1 MNDHAPRTQ
10 VHPPAPSPAGAA
22 TTVSRDGTP
31 IAYDRLGLGPAVVI
45 VDGTF
50 GSRSFGPNVKLPAKL
65 AAHHTVFH
73 YDRRGRGDSG
83 DTRPYAVA
91 REVEDL
97 EAVIDAAG
105 GQACVYGISSGA
117 VLAVDAARRLPDK
130 ITKLAIYEP
139 PCVVDDSR
147 APRPPDYLD
156 QVTRLVASGRRGD
169 AVKLWM
175 RQAAALPTPLIAL
188 TRVLPA
194 WARLCAAAETIVQ
207 DGQVMAG
214 TGAGSPLPAERFR
227 VEVPTLVIDGAKS
240 PLWLHRSA
248 DAFAALLPNAQRQTL
263 AGQTHFVK
271 PAAIAPALT
280 RFFAA

>member
-1 MNDHAPRTQ
+1 ME
-10 VHPPAPSPAGAA
+10 
-22 TTVSRDGTP
+22 TVTSKDGTT
-31 IAYDRLGLGPAVVI
+31 IAYDRVGDGPALVLVSGAS
-45 VDGTF
+45 VDRGGDAGF
-50 GSRSFGPNVKLPAKL
+50 VPPFAENF
-65 AAHHTVFH
+65 TVYN

-83 DTRPYAVA
+83 DIRPYAVA

-105 GQACVYGISSGA
+105 GRACVYGISSGA

-147 APRPPDYLD
+147 APWRPDYLD
-156 QVTRLVASGRRGD
+156 QVTRLVASGRRGA

-175 RQAAALPTPLIAL
+175 RQAAALPAPLIAL

-214 TGAGSPLPAERFR
+214 TGAGCPLPGERFR

-240 PLWLHRSA
+240 PHWLHQSA
-248 DAFAALLPNAQRQTL
+248 DAFGALLPNARRQTL

-280 RFFAA
+280 RFFAG

>member
-10 VHPPAPSPAGAA
+10 IHPSIAA
-22 TTVSRDGTP
+22 TDGFATAVSRDGTP
-31 IAYDRLGLGPAVVI
+31 IAYDRAGCGPAVVVI
-45 VDGTF
+45 DGTF
-50 GSRSFGPNVKLPAKL
+50 GSRTFGPNIKLPAKL
-65 AAHHTVFH
+65 SAHHTVFH

-83 DTRPYAVA
+83 DTGPYAVA

-117 VLAVDAARRLPDK
+117 VLAVDAARRLPHK

-147 APRPPDYLD
+147 APWPPDYLD
-156 QVTRLVASGRRGD
+156 HVTRLVASGRRGD

-175 RQAAALPTPLIAL
+175 RQAAALPGPLIAM
-188 TRVLPA
+188 TQVLPA
-194 WARLCAAAETIVQ
+194 WAQLCAAAETIVQ

-214 TGAGSPLPAERFR
+214 TGDGRPLPAERFR
-227 VEVPTLVIDGAKS
+227 VEVPTLVISGAKS
-240 PLWLHRSA
+240 PHWLRHAA
-248 DAFAALLPNAQRQTL
+248 DAFAALLPQAQRQTL

-271 PAAIAPALT
+271 PKAIAPALQ

>member
-10 VHPPAPSPAGAA
+10 VRPPTVARAGFA
-22 TTVSRDGTP
+22 TTVSRDGTS
-31 IAYDRLGLGPAVVI
+31 IAYDRFGRGPAVVV

-147 APRPPDYLD
+147 APWPPDYLD
-156 QVTRLVASGRRGD
+156 HVTRLVASGRRGA
-169 AVKLWM
+169 AVQLWM

-207 DGQVMAG
+207 DGQLMAG
-214 TGAGSPLPAERFR
+214 TGAGNPPPAERFR
-227 VEVPTLVIDGAKS
+227 VEVPTLVIAGAKS
-240 PLWLHRSA
+240 PRWLHHSA
-248 DAFAALLPNAQRQTL
+248 DAFAALLPSAQRQTL

-280 RFFAA
+280 QFFAA

>member
-1 MNDHAPRTQ
+1 MNDYAPRTKI
-10 VHPPAPSPAGAA
+10 HPSIAA
-22 TTVSRDGTP
+22 RDEFGTTISRDGTL
-31 IAYDRLGLGPAVVI
+31 IAYDRSGRGPAVVI

-65 AAHHTVFH
+65 AVHHTVFH

-147 APRPPDYLD
+147 APWPPHYLD
-156 QVTRLVASGRRGD
+156 QVTRLVASGRRGE

-175 RQAAALPTPLIAL
+175 RQAAALPAPLIAL

-194 WARLCAAAETIVQ
+194 WGRLCAAAETIVQ

-240 PLWLHRSA
+240 PLWLHHSA

-280 RFFAA
+280 QFFAA

>member
-1 MNDHAPRTQ
+1 MNDQAPRAQ
-10 VHPPAPSPAGAA
+10 IHPPVADTDGFA
-22 TTVSRDGTP
+22 TAVSRDGTP
-31 IAYDRLGLGPAVVI
+31 IAYDRVGRGPAVVVI
-45 VDGTF
+45 DGTF
-50 GSRSFGPNVKLPAKL
+50 GSRTFGPNVKLPAQL
-65 AAHHTVFH
+65 SAHYTVFH

-83 DTRPYAVA
+83 DTGPYAVA

-97 EAVIDAAG
+97 EAVIDEAG

-117 VLAVDAARRLPDK
+117 VLAVDAARRFPDK
-130 ITKLAIYEP
+130 ITRLAIYEP

-147 APRPPDYLD
+147 APWPPDYLD

-175 RQAAALPTPLIAL
+175 RQAAALPGPLIAM

-194 WARLCAAAETIVQ
+194 WARLCAAAETIVR

-214 TGAGSPLPAERFR
+214 TGAGGPLPAERFR

-240 PLWLHRSA
+240 PPWLHHSA

-280 RFFAA
+280 RFFNA

>member
-1 MNDHAPRTQ
+1 MNDYAPHTQ
-10 VHPPAPSPAGAA
+10 IHSS
-22 TTVSRDGTP
+22 TVASDKSGTAISRDGTL
-31 IAYDRLGLGPAVVI
+31 IAYDRSGQGPAVVVI
-45 VDGTF
+45 DGTF
-50 GSRSFGPNVKLPAKL
+50 GSRTFGPNVKLPAKL
-65 AAHHTVFH
+65 AARHTVFH

-105 GQACVYGISSGA
+105 GRACVYGISSGA

-147 APRPPDYLD
+147 APWPADYLD
-156 QVTRLVASGRRGD
+156 QVTRLVASGRRGE

-175 RQAAALPTPLIAL
+175 RQAATLPAPLIAL

-214 TGAGSPLPAERFR
+214 AGTGSPLPAERFR

-240 PLWLHRSA
+240 PRWLHQSA
-248 DAFAALLPNAQRQTL
+248 DAFGALLPNAQRQTL

-280 RFFAA
+280 QFFAA

>member
-1 MNDHAPRTQ
+1 MNDHPSHTQ
-10 VHPPAPSPAGAA
+10 THPPIATTDGAA
-22 TTVSRDGTP
+22 TVLSRDGTP
-31 IAYDRLGLGPAVVI
+31 IAYDRTGRGPAVVV
-45 VDGTF
+45 VDAVF
-50 GSRSFGPNVKLPAKL
+50 GSRTFGPNVKLPAQL
-65 AAHHTVFH
+65 SAHHTVFR

-105 GQACVYGISSGA
+105 GQACVYGISSGG
-117 VLAVDAARRLPDK
+117 VLAVDAARRLPHK
-130 ITKLAIYEP
+130 ITRLAIYEP
-139 PCVVDDSR
+139 PCIVDGS
-147 APRPPDYLD
+147 RPPWPSDYLD
-156 QVTRLVASGRRGD
+156 HVARLVASGRRGD

-175 RQAAALPTPLIAL
+175 RQAAALPRPLIAI

-214 TGAGSPLPAERFR
+214 TGAGGPLPAERFR
-227 VEVPTLVIDGAKS
+227 VEVPTLVIAGAKS
-240 PLWLHRSA
+240 PRWLHHSA
-248 DAFAALLPNAQRQTL
+248 DAFAALLPHAQRQTL

-271 PAAIAPALT
+271 PAAIAPGLT
-280 RFFAA
+280 RFFTA

>member
-1 MNDHAPRTQ
+1 MNDYAPHTQ
-10 VHPPAPSPAGAA
+10 IHSSTAA
-22 TTVSRDGTP
+22 SDESGTAISRDGTL
-31 IAYDRLGLGPAVVI
+31 IAYDRSGRGPAVVVI
-45 VDGTF
+45 DVTF
-50 GSRSFGPNVKLPAKL
+50 GSRTFGPNVKLPAKL
-65 AAHHTVFH
+65 SAHHTVFH

-91 REVEDL
+91 RE
-97 EAVIDAAG
+97 
-105 GQACVYGISSGA
+105 
-117 VLAVDAARRLPDK
+117 
-130 ITKLAIYEP
+130 
-139 PCVVDDSR
+139 
-147 APRPPDYLD
+147 
-156 QVTRLVASGRRGD
+156 
-169 AVKLWM
+169 
-175 RQAAALPTPLIAL
+175 
-188 TRVLPA
+188 LPA

-240 PLWLHRSA
+240 PRWLHQSA
-248 DAFAALLPNAQRQTL
+248 DAFGALLPNGERQTL

>member
-10 VHPPAPSPAGAA
+10 VRPQAPARAGFA

-31 IAYDRLGLGPAVVI
+31 IAYDRFGRGPAVVI

-50 GSRSFGPNVKLPAKL
+50 GSRSFGPNVKLPARL

-139 PCVVDDSR
+139 PCVVDGSR
-147 APRPPDYLD
+147 APWPPDYLG
-156 QVTRLVASGRRGD
+156 QVTRLVASGRRGA

-214 TGAGSPLPAERFR
+214 TGAGSPPSAERFR
-227 VEVPTLVIDGAKS
+227 VEVPTLVVDGAKS
-240 PLWLHRSA
+240 PLWLHHSA

-280 RFFAA
+280 QFFAA